1 MANLYTTKNEE
12 YLISAIKKEGL
23 GCREQETRDL
33 PKYVILRIAIGL
45 ALRLE
50 KIKLDSPLWETK
62 KMIGE
67 RGGEYHLATILGGVR
82 EEENILKAILYIRHR
97 DEIDECG
104 RNIFEDERFFIG
116 ILDKYIHRGLFEIS
130 NTWKSKDCFYQ
141 WCLDHLGFQ
150 NAIRRDSI
158 DEIKE
163 DVATKIED
171 YYRKQNVPIDVVNE
185 LDSLRHRIYRIK
197 VKDDSRLRFFE
208 KESKDLEKI
217 LGVGNASIKSCNHL
231 GMASTFDILIGKPK
245 QEWKKLG
252 IEEFNRGIQEAKSKE
267 LGILAGYTAE
277 GEPFVF
283 DLIRAKHLI
292 VGGSTGSGKTTFI
305 QCLILSLLIS
315 SQDCEIVF
323 IDPKCGLNAGP
334 FKDCSRVEIISEP
347 IKAVE
352 YLRKKTEEMDERYE
366 EMSKT
371 DTSPINKVIVVD
383 ELNDLILQDK
393 ETDTYLSRLALKAR
407 QAGIYLVLGTQRPDA
422 STLSG
427 NLRSN
432 IVSRIALK
440 VTKSRDSQIILDEVG
455 AEKLLGEGDMLVK
468 IDGEGESRRVFGIY
482 LDEKQIRSMIPRE
495 FLS

>member
-1 MANLYTTKNEE
+1 MASLYTTKNEE
-12 YLISAIKKEGL
+12 DLISAIKRDGL
-23 GCREQETRDL
+23 GSREQETREL

-50 KIKLDSPLWETK
+50 KFKIDSPLWETK

-67 RGGEYHLATILGGVR
+67 RGKEYPLPIILGGGK
-82 EEENILKAILYIRHR
+82 EEDILKAILYIRHR

-104 RNIFEDERFFIG
+104 KNIFEDEKFFIN

-130 NTWKSKDCFYQ
+130 NTWKRKDCFYQ

-150 NAIRRDSI
+150 NAIRGDFI
-158 DEIKE
+158 DEVKE
-163 DVATKIED
+163 DVSTKIKD
-171 YYRKQNVPIDVVNE
+171 YYRKRSVPIDVISE
-185 LDSLRHRIYRIK
+185 FDSFRHRIYRIK
-197 VKDDSRLRFFE
+197 VTDDLRLRFFE

-245 QEWKKLG
+245 EEWKKLG
-252 IEEFNRGIQEAKSKE
+252 IEEFNRGVQETKSKE

-283 DLIRAKHLI
+283 DLTRAKHLI

-315 SQDCEIVF
+315 SQDCKIVF
-323 IDPKCGLNAGP
+323 IDPKCGLSASSFG
-334 FKDCSRVEIISEP
+334 DCSRVEIISEP
-347 IKAVE
+347 TNAVE

-366 EMSKT
+366 EMTKMDVSH
-371 DTSPINKVIVVD
+371 INEVIVVD

-440 VTKSRDSQIILDEVG
+440 VAKSRDSQIILDEVG

-468 IDGEGESRRVFGIY
+468 IDGESESRHIFGIY
-482 LDEKQIRSMIPRE
+482 LDEKQIRNMIPRE